1 MNGNVYYKKKE
12 ENTFF
17 FLNEDYYYVF
27 NGKQYISKQI
37 HLLHS
42 FMLFDWPQEVY
53 VNTLNYF
60 WSIFFVPE
68 IVLKAL
74 YILIHLSYIVGVE
87 SFFHGFVLIFK
98 GN

>member
-1 MNGNVYYKKKE
+1 
-12 ENTFF
+12 
-17 FLNEDYYYVF
+17 
-27 NGKQYISKQI
+27 
-37 HLLHS
+37 
-42 FMLFDWPQEVY
+42 MLFDWPQEVY